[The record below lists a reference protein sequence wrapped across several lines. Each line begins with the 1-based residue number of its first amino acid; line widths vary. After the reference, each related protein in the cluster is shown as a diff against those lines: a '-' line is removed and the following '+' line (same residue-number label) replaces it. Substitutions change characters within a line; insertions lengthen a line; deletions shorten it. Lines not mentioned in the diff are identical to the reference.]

1 MVHDCPT
8 SSHLSCVK
16 SITKS
21 CEFFSHKHCFESA
34 TVCVPCS
41 SYYIL
46 YLLKKK
52 NFFFFWKWKRISMAC
67 GSSWVKGL
75 NLCHSSDPNHY
86 NDNTGSLS
94 FVSQGSSSILGSYFS
109 LLTEALESL
118 WSSPPL
124 QFFCTFPLGHIFKI
138 CIFATFDGKT
148 LG

>member
-1 MVHDCPT
+1 MTVPPPHTCPVSNLSPNPVNFSLINIALNLLLSVCPVVHTT
-8 SSHLSCVK
+8 SSISLK
-16 SITKS
+16 
-21 CEFFSHKHCFESA
+21 
-34 TVCVPCS
+34 
-41 SYYIL
+41 
-46 YLLKKK
+46 KKK

-109 LLTEALESL
+109 LLTEALEFL